1 MRSPVLLPEIISIIS
16 SYLHKPQLAVAA
28 RINRTWSNICLPILY
43 HTISVSGL
51 TFKINSLEIGVLRN
65 GHYCQVLIT
74 ANQVNHWCPRI
85 VSILRSLPNL
95 IELHA
100 PWMNAD
106 LLESLI
112 YLQKLERLSISR
124 LQGSQSEDNS
134 YFEPSFQGSRRIR
147 ELCMADSNQM
157 TDMAL
162 VNITKACPRIQV
174 LVVSGNRCLT
184 HEGLIQWCQHLSEP
198 INCSGSVSSILD
210 NLSIDTNPKIS
221 TAMTELTIVNF
232 SNCNRIQ
239 SIGFQ
244 ALFERSRHLE
254 DVNLMSTG
262 VEDSALQALVSQNKG
277 LKNINLNCCAAITD
291 RGLQT
296 ILRTCNQLRA
306 VSFLYCN
313 RITAQVFFQD
323 LWKCVD
329 LQELQFSLNRW
340 HVNLIENGQ
349 GGPIVQN
356 GDNGN
361 QDQDQESLQEN
372 LHQIPF
378 PGNSNHKRPAFSE
391 PQLELMIFGEPELKD
406 FEPNNTIVSPTSI
419 TTETNHDA
427 INYTLHAHAASAT
440 TIQGY
445 RQRLILSQIY
455 RQIEQLVCLQTL
467 DIRDF
472 HLPLD
477 IASGLE
483 RLGRLKQL
491 EILRIT
497 GLEWPMGMSEVDW
510 LMGKSK
516 DISYSNDV
524 QPLPSLQ
531 QLVFKK
537 GYGFS
542 TGHLSILQEFRPQL
556 KVELTQVVE

>member
-1 MRSPVLLPEIISIIS
+1 
-16 SYLHKPQLAVAA
+16 
-28 RINRTWSNICLPILY
+28 
-43 HTISVSGL
+43 
-51 TFKINSLEIGVLRN
+51 
-65 GHYCQVLIT
+65 
-74 ANQVNHWCPRI
+74 
-85 VSILRSLPNL
+85 
-95 IELHA
+95 
-100 PWMNAD
+100 MNAD
-106 LLESLI
+106 LLESLVH
-112 YLQKLERLSISR
+112 LQKLERLSISR

-134 YFEPSFQGSRRIR
+134 YFEPSFQGSRRIK

-198 INCSGSVSSILD
+198 IDCSGSVSSVLD

-221 TAMTELTIVNF
+221 TAMTELTTVNF

-277 LKNINLNCCAAITD
+277 
-291 RGLQT
+291 
-296 ILRTCNQLRA
+296 
-306 VSFLYCN
+306 
-313 RITAQVFFQD
+313 
-323 LWKCVD
+323 
-329 LQELQFSLNRW
+329 W

-349 GGPIVQN
+349 GGPVVLQN

-372 LHQIPF
+372 LHPIPF

-406 FEPNNTIVSPTSI
+406 FESNNTVSPTTI
-419 TTETNHDA
+419 TTEANHDA

-477 IASGLE
+477 IPSGLE

-497 GLEWPMGMSEVDW
+497 GLEWPMGMPEVDW

-516 DISYSNDV
+516 DISYSNDI

-542 TGHLSILQEFRPQL
+542 TVHLSILQEFRPQL